1 VYYIFHGDDE
11 FSRTEKLAQLRHML
25 AEADGS
31 MAELNTS
38 ILDGSTITWGE
49 LRHACDSVPFMSER
63 RMVIVNGL
71 LLHLKPNPRARGRTS
86 AKARD
91 PAWRRAFLKDL
102 QDYLPT
108 LPSTTRLL
116 FVEDDSL
123 QASHPILK
131 FAVAEGRAKGA
142 FVESFKAPK
151 DPSGWIRRRA
161 QSKGGALSREAV
173 AMLADLVGD
182 DLRLLDQEIEK
193 LTLYAD
199 GQEVTVEDVRT
210 LVSRA
215 IETSIFDLVDC
226 LGRNQTD
233 RALGLLRRLLD
244 ERQEPLYVLAM
255 LARQVRILIQVS
267 ELRAQGQTEPEIVRR
282 LGLHPYP
289 VKKAIAQAGHLRM
302 AQLEAAH
309 QLLIE
314 TDWAVKTGELEEPVA
329 LDLLVV
335 ELTRA

>member
-1 VYYIFHGDDE
+1 MYYIFHGDDE
-11 FSRTEKLAQLRHML
+11 FSRSEKLAQLRRVL

-31 MAELNTS
+31 MAQLNTS
-38 ILDGSTITWGE
+38 IFDGSQVTWAE

-63 RMVIVNGL
+63 RMVIVHGL
-71 LLHLKPNPRARGRTS
+71 LRYLKPKPGARTS
-86 AKARD
+86 TRAAD

-102 QDYLPT
+102 QEYLPT
-108 LPSTTRLL
+108 LPGTTRLF
-116 FVEDDSL
+116 FVEDETL
-123 QASHPILK
+123 PASHPILK
-131 FAVAEGRAKGA
+131 LALAQGRAKGA
-142 FVESFKAPK
+142 FVEHFKTPK
-151 DPSGWIRRRA
+151 DPSGWIRMRA
-161 QSKGGALSREAV
+161 QSKGGTLSREAV

-199 GQEVTVEDVRT
+199 GREVTVDDVRA

-226 LGRNQTD
+226 LGRNETG
-233 RALGLLRRLLD
+233 RALELLRQLLD

-267 ELRAQGQTEPEIVRR
+267 ELRAQGRTETEIVRR

-289 VKKAIAQAGHLRM
+289 VKKAIAQAEHLKM
-302 AQLEAAH
+302 TQLEVAH

-314 TDWAVKTGELEEPVA
+314 TDWAVKTGKLEEHVA

-335 ELTRA
+335 DLTRT